1 MSDSDSQELKTNYI
15 SLWKNWAA
23 LKAEHE
29 LEDYKEY
36 LPDNTDLFSL
46 KSVEDA
52 ILKLAGAYESEEDEY
67 ALAYKLTTVNLK
79 GITAMRQ
86 RTLL

>member
-46 KSVEDA
+46 KSV
-52 ILKLAGAYESEEDEY
+52 SMHSPTN
-67 ALAYKLTTVNLK
+67 LTTVNLK